1 VNASSTTA
9 ILDNGGQAR
18 TVNFGPR
25 LEAFGVAVLAPR
37 ICSLGEESCGGS
49 EVVLWEDMAILR
61 DAGIPAHVYARAA
74 REGTPVQL
82 VPIHGDV
89 PLITSLEYCGR
100 FLWQERAA
108 LILAY
113 NEPALAGWAPDRTIV
128 RFDWNTPLPRY
139 WNWPGWLPRFQAV
152 RYLFPSDS
160 ERQLFLRQHARIP
173 ARNALV
179 LPNAVDLQLF
189 RPLSGPVDTGGR
201 RRVGFAGQW
210 VPRKGIGE
218 LLAAWRVVKSSLPA
232 AELHLAGGA
241 GLWKNAEA
249 TRQAEQTAGPV
260 RQMEEQKLLRC
271 VGAVPRSRM
280 PAFWNSLD
288 VAVVPSLYEP
298 FGLVALEAM
307 ACGVP
312 VVASAVGG
320 LQEIIVDN
328 ESGIL
333 VPPGDSAALARA
345 LLELL
350 KDEPRRLRLARGA
363 RRRAEC
369 FSLERRSR
377 DLLTLLA
384 ERAEGMHKSA

>member
-1 VNASSTTA
+1 MNESATTE
-9 ILDNGGQAR
+9 IVDSVDQAQP
-18 TVNFGPR
+18 VNFGHR
-25 LEAFGVAVLAPR
+25 LETFGVAVLAPR
-37 ICSLGEESCGGS
+37 ICSLGEAICGGS
-49 EVVLWEDMAILR
+49 EVVLWEDMAILK
-61 DAGIPAHVYARAA
+61 DAGIPAQVYARAA

-100 FLWQERAA
+100 FLWRQRAA
-108 LILAY
+108 LLLAY
-113 NEPALAGWAPDRTIV
+113 NEPSLAGWAPHRTIV

-139 WNWPGWLPRFQAV
+139 WNWPGWLPRFQAAQ
-152 RYLFPSDS
+152 YLFPSDS
-160 ERQLFLRQHARIP
+160 ERQLFLQQHARIP

-189 RPLSGPVDTGGR
+189 RPFSGAADTDGR

-218 LLAAWRVVKSSLPA
+218 LLEAWRIVKGSLPA

-241 GLWKNAEA
+241 GLWKNADA
-249 TRQAEQTAGPV
+249 TRQAEQVAGPV
-260 RQMEEQKLLRC
+260 RDMEDQKLLRC

-320 LQEIIVDN
+320 LQEIVVDN

-333 VPPGDSAALARA
+333 VPPGDSVALAHALVA
-345 LLELL
+345 LLN
-350 KDEPRRLRLARGA
+350 DEPRRLRLARGA

-369 FSLERRSR
+369 FSLKRRSR
-377 DLLTLLA
+377 DLLRLLA
-384 ERAEGMHKSA
+384 ERAEGMHKAA